1 VKCPV
6 KKAASFFANLS
17 VRTRLTMLFVLVSL
31 VPVFV
36 IGAISLDVSSRTML
50 EKGVTDSQS
59 RLEFIAY
66 RVDEIMREKHR
77 DTLLVAFNPYVRA
90 YFDTEARQEMIPSMV
105 EDQAR
110 RQIIRLYN
118 SQEASAVLFIGG
130 GVTLRYSADASV
142 VQLLPSA
149 PEQLPGPED
158 FQLFDLWQDATLD
171 GGERVIPYVR
181 QVLDRHN
188 RPAALIRINV
198 RESLFRKLYQPYEDA
213 RGSHFMIVND
223 RGTIQSCADGAFYG
237 QNLFEALGF
246 DRAALSGT
254 SGSVDLGS
262 RVLVF
267 HRDATRRLTYLE
279 LIPEETLNAG
289 FRPILTMT
297 LLVALLCIGLCL
309 LLGSMMSRSF
319 MKPLYRLIGRV
330 SSYAPGQPQ
339 DRPPVKNEIALLDD
353 KYGQILEKL
362 EDSIQQYYEEQKNNR
377 EAQIRA
383 LEFQIN
389 PHFLYNTL
397 STIIWLIGTGEDKKA
412 IRITKDLAS
421 FFRISISR
429 GRDFI
434 PLREQIKHIELYIG
448 IQMARYEDSITVS
461 YDMPEDLMDCLT
473 PRLILQPLVENSI
486 IHGMQASA
494 AKTCR
499 IALSARAD
507 GGDILLMVRDDGE
520 RATRETIESMNRFLH
535 HRTEAPAPPGY
546 GIGISNVHDRV
557 RMCFGEGYGLTFA
570 REGRETVATVR
581 IRRIPPGTE
590 RNACAAGPNQP

>member
-1 VKCPV
+1 MPV
-6 KKAASFFANLS
+6 KRTASFFASLS
-17 VRTRLTMLFVLVSL
+17 VKTRLTMLFALVSL
-31 VPVFV
+31 IPVCV

-90 YFDTEARQEMIPSMV
+90 YFDAEARQEMIPSMV

-130 GVTLRYSADASV
+130 GVALRYSTDASV
-142 VQLLPSA
+142 VQLLPAA
-149 PEQLPGPED
+149 PEGLPDPAD

-181 QVLDRHN
+181 QVLDRQN
-188 RPAALIRINV
+188 RAAALIRVNV

-213 RGSHFMIVND
+213 RGSRFMIVND
-223 RGTIQSCADGAFYG
+223 RGTIQSCADGALYG
-237 QNLFEALGF
+237 QNLYQALGIAP
-246 DRAALSGT
+246 DTLSGS
-254 SGSVDLGS
+254 SGSLDLGN
-262 RVLVF
+262 RVLVY
-267 HRDATRRLTYLE
+267 HRDATRRLAFLE
-279 LIPEETLNAG
+279 LIPEAALNAG

-297 LLVALLCIGLCL
+297 LLVAALCIGLCV

-319 MKPLYRLIGRV
+319 MKPLYRLISRV
-330 SSYAPGQPQ
+330 SSYAPGQPK
-339 DRPPVKNEIALLDD
+339 DHPPVKNEIALLDD

-397 STIIWLIGTGEDKKA
+397 STIIWLIGAGEDKKA

-429 GRDFI
+429 GRDSI

-448 IQMARYEDSITVS
+448 IQMARYEDSITVT
-461 YDMPEDLMDCLT
+461 YAMPEELLDCLT

-486 IHGMQASA
+486 IHGMQANA
-494 AKTCR
+494 TKTCR
-499 IALSARAD
+499 IALSARAEGD
-507 GGDILLMVRDDGE
+507 DILLMVRDDGE
-520 RATRETIESMNRFLH
+520 IATRETIDSMNRFLH
-535 HRTEAPAPPGY
+535 HRSEAPAPPGY

-570 REGRETVATVR
+570 REGNETVATVR
-581 IRRIPPGTE
+581 IKCVPPGAPQG
-590 RNACAAGPNQP
+590 ACPAGPNQP

>member
-1 VKCPV
+1 MTV
-6 KKAASFFANLS
+6 KKTATFFANLS
-17 VRTRLTMLFVLVSL
+17 VKTRLTMLFALVSL
-31 VPVFV
+31 IPVFV

-50 EKGVTDSQS
+50 EKGVTDSLS

-66 RVDEIMREKHR
+66 RVDEIMCEMHR
-77 DTLLVAFNPYVRA
+77 DTLLTAFNPYVRA
-90 YFDTEARQEMIPSMV
+90 YFDADARQEMIPSMV

-130 GVTLRYSADASV
+130 GVALRYSADASV
-142 VQLLPSA
+142 VRLLPSF
-149 PEQLPGPED
+149 PEDLPDPAD

-181 QVLDRHN
+181 QVLDRQN
-188 RPAALIRINV
+188 RATALIRVNV
-198 RESLFRKLYQPYEDA
+198 RESLFRKLYQSYESA
-213 RGSHFMIVND
+213 RGSRFMIVND
-223 RGTIQSCADGAFYG
+223 RGTIQSCTDDALHG
-237 QNLFEALGF
+237 QNLYQALNI
-246 DRAALSGT
+246 DRSALALS
-254 SGSVDLGS
+254 SGSLNIGS
-262 RVLVF
+262 RVLVY
-267 HRDATRRLTYLE
+267 HRDDTRRLIFLE
-279 LIPEETLNAG
+279 LIPEAALNAG

-297 LLVALLCIGLCL
+297 LLVAALCVGLCVL
-309 LLGSMMSRSF
+309 MGSMMSRSF
-319 MKPLYRLIGRV
+319 MKPLYRLISRV
-330 SSYAPGQPQ
+330 SSYAPGQPKDQ
-339 DRPPVKNEIALLDD
+339 PPVKNEIALLDD
-353 KYGQILEKL
+353 KYGQILKKL
-362 EDSIQQYYEEQKNNR
+362 EDSIQQYYEEQRNNR

-397 STIIWLIGTGEDKKA
+397 STIIWLIGSGEDKKA

-448 IQMARYEDSITVS
+448 IQMARYEDSITVT
-461 YDMPEDLMDCLT
+461 YDMPESLQDCLT

-494 AKTCR
+494 ARPCR
-499 IALSARAD
+499 IALSARAEGD
-507 GGDILLMVRDDGE
+507 DILLTVRDNGD
-520 RATRETIESMNRFLH
+520 RATKETIDTMNRFLH
-535 HRTEAPAPPGY
+535 HRSEAPAPPGY

-557 RMCFGEGYGLTFA
+557 RMCFGEGYGLTFT
-570 REGRETVATVR
+570 REENETVATVK
-581 IRRIPPGTE
+581 IRRIPPDAVQGAGA
-590 RNACAAGPNQP
+590 ACSNQP